1 MASNEPDDTLRPEA
15 RAERPEAETRRHG
28 LSPVVEGR
36 DRSKLAMI
44 AGFLAIMLV
53 VGFLFVTGGKNSKP
67 APAAKPPPAIASS
80 PGLPPAAPAPPPL
93 PPAPAETV
101 PAGFPPP
108 PVPGQTNN
116 ATGPAAKEDARRHA
130 PMLIYDVSGA
140 GAQAAAR
147 PAPTDDMQS
156 LLAAQLLKSTA
167 ANPAGPDDSK
177 PATTPSEGY
186 ADRTLAYAKSA
197 SDQSV
202 PEAVARRISLD
213 NRIAQGKM
221 LAATLETAVSS
232 DLPGKLRAVVSSDV
246 WSEDGNHRLIL
257 RGSRLIGEYRSG
269 LARGQTRV
277 FVIWTRL
284 LQPDGTDIAI
294 GSPGTDDLGRAGLTG
309 TIDRHF
315 AERFGAAVLLSL
327 IGSTT
332 TASQGGSTVIVDT
345 SQGFSQ
351 VAQESLQDSVN
362 IPPTITIAQGAPVQV
377 FVARDL
383 VFDRPPA
390 ASAAR

>member
-1 MASNEPDDTLRPEA
+1 MAPNEPEEPRRPED
-15 RAERPEAETRRHG
+15 RDAERPEAETRRHG
-28 LSPVVEGR
+28 LSPVIEGR
-36 DRSKLAMI
+36 DRGKAAMI

-53 VGFLFVTGGKNSKP
+53 VGFLFVTSGKSNS
-67 APAAKPPPAIASS
+67 ATSAAKSPPVIAASPASLAT
-80 PGLPPAAPAPPPL
+80 APAPPPL
-93 PPAPAETV
+93 PPPPADLLA
-101 PAGFPPP
+101 AGYPPP
-108 PVPGQTNN
+108 PAPGQPGSIPG
-116 ATGPAAKEDARRHA
+116 AREKEDARRHA

-140 GAQAAAR
+140 TLQAAAKPT
-147 PAPTDDMQS
+147 PADDVQS
-156 LLAAQLLKSTA
+156 ALTNQLLKSTA
-167 ANPAGPDDSK
+167 ATLAAAEGAG
-177 PATTPSEGY
+177 TPSEGY
-186 ADRTLAYAKSA
+186 ADRTAAYGKTA
-197 SDQSV
+197 SDQQV
-202 PEAVARRISLD
+202 PEASARRISMG

-221 LAATLETAVSS
+221 LTATLETAVSS
-232 DLPGKLRAVVSSDV
+232 DLPGKLRAVVTAEV
-246 WSEDGNHRLIL
+246 WSEDGSRRLVQ

-269 LARGQTRV
+269 LVRGNTRV

-332 TASQGGSTVIVDT
+332 TASQAGSTVVVDT

-351 VAQESLQDSVN
+351 VAQQSLQDSVN
-362 IPPTITIAQGAPVQV
+362 IPPTITVAQGAPVQV

-383 VFDRPPA
+383 VFGQFAGD
-390 ASAAR
+390 SAKR

>member
-1 MASNEPDDTLRPEA
+1 MTTEPDDPRPG
-15 RAERPEAETRRHG
+15 EAEGRDPSEDATRRHG

-36 DRSKLAMI
+36 DRGRLPMI

-53 VGFLFVTGGKNSKP
+53 VGFLFVTSGKNSEP
-67 APAAKPPPAIASS
+67 APAAKPLPAIAAS
-80 PGLPPAAPAPPPL
+80 PGLPAAAPAPPPL
-93 PPAPAETV
+93 PPAPPEAV

-108 PVPGQTNN
+108 PVPGQVQDAGS
-116 ATGPAAKEDARRHA
+116 ATAKDDARRHA
-130 PMLIYDVSGA
+130 PMLIYDVSGGSA
-140 GAQAAAR
+140 APAAAKPSPEDEQAAL
-147 PAPTDDMQS
+147 T
-156 LLAAQLLKSTA
+156 AQLLRGSLM
-167 ANPAGPDDSK
+167 NPA
-177 PATTPSEGY
+177 ATGQEEAKAGSPSEGY
-186 ADRTLAYAKSA
+186 ADRTLAFAKSA
-197 SDQSV
+197 SEQSV
-202 PEAVARRISLD
+202 PEATARRISLD
-213 NRIAQGKM
+213 DRIAQGKM

-232 DLPGKLRAVVSSDV
+232 DLPGKLRAIVSSDV
-246 WSEDGNHRLIL
+246 WSEDGSRRLIR

-284 LQPDGTDIAI
+284 LQPDGTDITI

-362 IPPTITIAQGAPVQV
+362 IPPTITINQGAPVQV

-383 VFDRPPA
+383 VFGR
-390 ASAAR
+390 ASAAAP